1 MLYQVER
8 IENKVAMPVGKNMLY
23 AIESLKT
30 NQINKL
36 IVLMSIK

>member
-1 MLYQVER
+1 MV
-8 IENKVAMPVGKNMLY
+8 MPVGKNVLY

-36 IVLMSIK
+36 IVLMSIKWSCGLKLQV